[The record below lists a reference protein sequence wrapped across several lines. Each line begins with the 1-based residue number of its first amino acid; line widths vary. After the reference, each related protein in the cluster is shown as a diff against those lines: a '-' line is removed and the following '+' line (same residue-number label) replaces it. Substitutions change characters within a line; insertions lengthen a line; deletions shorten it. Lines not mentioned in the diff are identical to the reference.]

1 MLGNPSKY
9 ILEVGWDNPVSGVR
23 ERWYLDSAETYN
35 FCGRY
40 INDSRNYGFTHNVR
54 FGWNCSSTVHPHC
67 GKFYTYVYATMDI
80 PAGVELF
87 VNYGEKYWEGCPF
100 IPMSVVERLMPEIM

>member
-1 MLGNPSKY
+1 
-9 ILEVGWDNPVSGVR
+9 
-23 ERWYLDSAETYN
+23 
-35 FCGRY
+35 
-40 INDSRNYGFTHNVR
+40 
-54 FGWNCSSTVHPHC
+54 
-67 GKFYTYVYATMDI
+67 MDI